1 MAFKHFVTGTAL
13 IAALALPTGA
23 LARHGGGHPH
33 AGHRPGGGF
42 HHGGVHHG
50 GVHHGGGF
58 HRPGGFHPHHPG
70 VHHRPGF
77 HPGYRPPV
85 VRPGWGYG
93 GWHRPGYGW
102 RPGGAIAAGA
112 ALGFLTAAAASSAAP
127 APGLCWYYT
136 NRARTAGFWDYC
148 P

>member
-1 MAFKHFVTGTAL
+1 MAFKHFASGAAL

-23 LARHGGGHPH
+23 SALHGGY
-33 AGHRPGGGF
+33 
-42 HHGGVHHG
+42 
-50 GVHHGGGF
+50 HHGGGF
-58 HRPGGFHPHHPG
+58 HHAGGFHPNHPAYHPG

-77 HPGYRPPV
+77 HPGYHPGYHHRPV

-112 ALGFLTAAAASSAAP
+112 AIGFLTAAAAASAAP

>member
-1 MAFKHFVTGTAL
+1 MAFKHFATGAAL

-23 LARHGGGHPH
+23 LARHGGGFHP
-33 AGHRPGGGF
+33 
-42 HHGGVHHG
+42 
-50 GVHHGGGF
+50 GGGF

-70 VHHRPGF
+70 HYPGVHHRPGFHPGF

-112 ALGFLTAAAASSAAP
+112 AIGFLTAAAAATAAP

>member
-1 MAFKHFVTGTAL
+1 MAIKHMATGAAL
-13 IAALALPTGA
+13 IAALAFSFEA
-23 LARHGGGHPH
+23 SARPH
-33 AGHRPGGGF
+33 IGHRPGGGY
-42 HHGGVHHG
+42 
-50 GVHHGGGF
+50 HHGGGF
-58 HRPGGFHPHHPG
+58 SHPGGFHPHHPG

-77 HPGYRPPV
+77 HPGYHPGYHHRPWG
-85 VRPGWGYG
+85 RPGWGYG

-102 RPGGAIAAGA
+102 RPGGALAAGA
-112 ALGFLTAAAASSAAP
+112 AIGFLTAAAAASAAP

>member
-1 MAFKHFVTGTAL
+1 MAFKYFTTGAAL

-33 AGHRPGGGF
+33 VGHRPG
-42 HHGGVHHG
+42 
-50 GVHHGGGF
+50 GGGF
-58 HRPGGFHPHHPG
+58 HRPGGFHPHHPAHYPG
-70 VHHRPGF
+70 VHHRPGFHPGF

-112 ALGFLTAAAASSAAP
+112 AIGFLTAAAAASAAP

>member
-1 MAFKHFVTGTAL
+1 MAFKHFATGAAL
-13 IAALALPTGA
+13 IAALAFPAGA
-23 LARHGGGHPH
+23 SARHFGGHH
-33 AGHRPGGGF
+33 GGF
-42 HHGGVHHG
+42 HHGGA
-50 GVHHGGGF
+50 

-70 VHHRPGF
+70 VAHRPGF
-77 HPGYRPPV
+77 HPGYRPGYHHRPV

-112 ALGFLTAAAASSAAP
+112 AIGFLTAAAAASAAP

-136 NRARTAGFWDYC
+136 NPARTAGFWDYC